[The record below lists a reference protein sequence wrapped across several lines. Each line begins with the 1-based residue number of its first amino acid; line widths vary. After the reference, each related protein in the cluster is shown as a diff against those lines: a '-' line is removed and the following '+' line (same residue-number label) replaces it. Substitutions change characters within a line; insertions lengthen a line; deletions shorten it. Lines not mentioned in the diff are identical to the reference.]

1 MAKRPVQ
8 CKNLQHDLPT
18 DLLVLSV
25 LTNAKL
31 TPVFWNGISD
41 SQRAEPTAS
50 AAANEDPSSTLDDLE
65 DLDEVENV
73 LTTKAGRRSTVTSGL
88 SASTLRMNASWSST
102 CSDHVRSLASYLHI
116 MVLISYI
123 GTG

>member
-1 MAKRPVQ
+1 MTEKRI
-8 CKNLQHDLPT
+8 
-18 DLLVLSV
+18 LSGYLAPSNIPQ

-50 AAANEDPSSTLDDLE
+50 AAANEDSSSDLADLE

-73 LTTKAGRRSTVTSGL
+73 LTTKAGRRSMATSGL

-102 CSDHVRSLASYLHI
+102 CSDHVRSLASYLRK
-116 MVLISYI
+116 V
-123 GTG
+123 